1 VIGQTDTSSRFT
13 RNGGVSDLIEGGR
26 KHGTNVCLQRDAGR
40 CGHANFEDRSHPKIP
55 LLAGSDL
62 SINGT
67 RDCVENRMSTRA
79 VILTAEAVGDVPLT
93 SSLDSSRTS
102 FVLSVSSGRAA
113 NSREA

>member
-1 VIGQTDTSSRFT
+1 MEQTCAYKEMLVDASLRTSKT
-13 RNGGVSDLIEGGR
+13 VP
-26 KHGTNVCLQRDAGR
+26 T
-40 CGHANFEDRSHPKIP
+40 PTIP

-67 RDCVENRMSTRA
+67 RDCVENRISTRA

-93 SSLDSSRTS
+93 SNLDSSRTP